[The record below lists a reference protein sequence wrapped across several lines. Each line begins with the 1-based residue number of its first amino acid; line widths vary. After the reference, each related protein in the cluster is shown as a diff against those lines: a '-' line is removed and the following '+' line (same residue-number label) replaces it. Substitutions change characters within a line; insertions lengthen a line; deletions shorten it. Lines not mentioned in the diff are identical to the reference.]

1 MGDRRG
7 GTGYGDRPRDRHV
20 RGPRLRE
27 QHPSPALYQETGFI
41 VRYADDYEIAV
52 YKEDELEDIK
62 SKIVSVFARYD
73 FRINNEKT
81 KYEKY
86 PFYMFKNY
94 EKVQRCRIF

>member
-1 MGDRRG
+1 MGPYISRVVSEAILARVD
-7 GTGYGDRPRDRHV
+7 TE
-20 RGPRLRE
+20 LRE
-27 QHPSPALYQETGFI
+27 MDYNF

-81 KYEKY
+81 KYEK
-86 PFYMFKNY
+86 
-94 EKVQRCRIF
+94 